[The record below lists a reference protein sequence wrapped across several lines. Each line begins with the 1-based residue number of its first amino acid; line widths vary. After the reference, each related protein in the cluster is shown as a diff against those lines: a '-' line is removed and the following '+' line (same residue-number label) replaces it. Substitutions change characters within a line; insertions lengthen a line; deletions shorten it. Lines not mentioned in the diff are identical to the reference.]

1 MHLAECILQSASCKV
16 YLAKCILQSASY
28 KVHIAKCILQSA
40 SCKVH
45 LYVSWLQTNKLVLKL
60 WNLLRTDGRTYV
72 RTGGLSCKVH
82 LTKCILQGASFKMHL
97 SPPFQIRMTNLGHPD
112 LVSMTSRGHPNLVS
126 MTSLALCNRHEEF
139 LKKSKKVWKQFFSKF
154 SPYLLWSWGG
164 FTSYISRCLG
174 SVGSLLMAFMIKI
187 SIFRAIF
194 LRKSTKSEK
203 KIRLTVF
210 MSTQW

>member
-1 MHLAECILQSASCKV
+1 MLQSAFCKVHLAKCILHSASCKV
-16 YLAKCILQSASY
+16 HLAKVHLA
-28 KVHIAKCILQSA
+28 KVHLEKCILQSA

-45 LYVSWLQTNKLVLKL
+45 LAKCILQSASCIMHLAKCILQSS
-60 WNLLRTDGRTYV
+60 
-72 RTGGLSCKVH
+72 SCKVH
-82 LTKCILQGASFKMHL
+82 LARCILQNASF
-97 SPPFQIRMTNLGHPD
+97 PPFQIRMTNLGHPD
-112 LVSMTSRGHPNLVS
+112 LVSMTSLGHPNLVS

-139 LKKSKKVWKQFFSKF
+139 KKKSKKVWKQFFSKF

>member
-1 MHLAECILQSASCKV
+1 MAPDLVSV
-16 YLAKCILQSASY
+16 TSY
-28 KVHIAKCILQSA
+28 
-40 SCKVH
+40 
-45 LYVSWLQTNKLVLKL
+45 
-60 WNLLRTDGRTYV
+60 G
-72 RTGGLSCKVH
+72 
-82 LTKCILQGASFKMHL
+82 
-97 SPPFQIRMTNLGHPD
+97 PPFQIRMTNLGHPD

-194 LRKSTKSEK
+194 LRKSTNSEK
-203 KIRLTVF
+203 NETLFLQFLWVLKGIFLAVSYFFCRQYLPIRIGKIQFLQ
-210 MSTQW
+210 SC

>member
-1 MHLAECILQSASCKV
+1 M
-16 YLAKCILQSASY
+16 
-28 KVHIAKCILQSA
+28 
-40 SCKVH
+40 
-45 LYVSWLQTNKLVLKL
+45 
-60 WNLLRTDGRTYV
+60 
-72 RTGGLSCKVH
+72 
-82 LTKCILQGASFKMHL
+82 TK
-97 SPPFQIRMTNLGHPD
+97 LGHTD
-112 LVSMTSRGHPNLVS
+112 LVSMTSLGHPYLVS

-139 LKKSKKVWKQFFSKF
+139 FKKSKKVWKQFFSKF

-203 KIRLTVF
+203 NKTINLQFLWVLNGNFLAVSDFFCWQYLPIRMGKIQFLQ
-210 MSTQW
+210 SY